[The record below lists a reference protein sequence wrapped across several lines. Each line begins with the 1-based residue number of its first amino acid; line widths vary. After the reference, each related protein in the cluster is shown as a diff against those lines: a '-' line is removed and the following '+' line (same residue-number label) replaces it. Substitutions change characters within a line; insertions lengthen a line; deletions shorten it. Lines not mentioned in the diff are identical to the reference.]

1 MGMIKL
7 VYTNELG
14 GSLVFSRDS
23 EVHITDISGLSENSI
38 SLSES
43 KVLNGVGTSN
53 TGYDIS
59 SKTITITGQF
69 APDPEIRRRMLDVV
83 LPGVNATLRY
93 IDGETDVFW
102 DVQPTSTPTIGWSEF
117 VQNFQ
122 FSVKAFYPYART
134 FATFRETF
142 LEQNASELLP
152 IDFPSGEG
160 FVIGTVANK
169 KKVEVYNNGLETGL
183 LIKIK
188 PLIEDLTRFQM
199 YDAVSTASIDLNG
212 LEGIKTTD
220 IIEIST
226 EPNNTY
232 CHLVNADGTVKNLI
246 KYLKFTTKLPMLHRG
261 LNTYTVRMNND
272 VQGKWISGEATI
284 EYRKVYAGV

>member
-7 VYTNELG
+7 IYTNELG

-23 EVHITDISGLSENSI
+23 EIHITDISGLSENSI

-69 APDPEIRRRMLDVV
+69 APDPETRRRMLDVV

-93 IDGETDVFW
+93 IEGETDVFW

-117 VQNFQ
+117 IQNFQ

-160 FVIGTVANK
+160 FVIGTVENK

-188 PLIEDLTRFQM
+188 PLVEDLMRFQM
-199 YDAVSTASIDLNG
+199 YDVISDASIDLAG

-232 CHLVNADGTVKNLI
+232 CHLVSSDGTVKNLI

-272 VQGKWISGEATI
+272 IQGRQIYGEATI